1 MKRNLKIV
9 LVTLLVMAVV
19 VLGGCLFWV
28 YRYRQSHVFVEGTAY
43 HRETSYLNLQGQ
55 SISQAHFDDLQAQLP
70 GCRILWDV
78 PFQGQRL
85 PSSTQ
90 EITVTS
96 LTAEDVQM
104 LRYFPELKKLNA
116 QECRDYEVLEML
128 EQKLPDCEILYGV
141 TINGQPVDRQTQALD
156 LAQADF
162 QELEENLK
170 YLPQLKKLHFAE
182 GALDAQSLISL
193 QNTYPEMEISW
204 EKTVLGQTYPS
215 STQELDFSGT
225 PLTGVEELEEAM
237 AYFPALEKLIL
248 CDCGVDNE
256 TMAAFRE
263 RVKEDY
269 EVVWRVQLGR
279 TSIRTDATTF
289 MPRKEGI
296 NMQNHEMENLKYC
309 QDMLVVDVGHMGLVV
324 DLDWLY
330 GMPHLQFLVL
340 VGTGVKDLTPI
351 GSLKE
356 LIYLELFKCPYITDY
371 SPLVG
376 CTALEDVNLAFTHGD
391 SKVFAQMPWLKHL
404 WINQT
409 GVDEETRA
417 LLLEALPD
425 TVIEF
430 DHGWHM
436 GNGWRGLDNYFVMR
450 DLLEMP
456 YYDWGNPNKET

>member
-104 LRYFPELKKLNA
+104 LGYFPELKKLNA

-225 PLTGVEELEEAM
+225 PLTGAEELEEAM

-279 TSIRTDATTF
+279 TSIRTDETTF

-340 VGTGVKDLTPI
+340 VGTGVKNLTPI

-417 LLLEALPD
+417 LLQEALPD